1 MSLSLLKRELNL
13 ASELREESSTN
24 KKRSKKVNHLGTER
38 HGMKKRLKMLK
49 SQKKKSEKFSFKFS
63 TEDSLIKKDKT
74 LKGLEQL
81 NKLDKISKKVSSKK
95 IVEDVSKRKRQ
106 TERRQAE
113 SASTSKED
121 KSSIL
126 LSEEEVAALE
136 KAYFIHS
143 REKPKPKDDWD

>member
-1 MSLSLLKRELNL
+1 
-13 ASELREESSTN
+13 
-24 KKRSKKVNHLGTER
+24 
-38 HGMKKRLKMLK
+38 MLK

-63 TEDSLIKKDKT
+63 TEDSLVKKDKT